1 MKMVEILSFFAA
13 CSTRLLIA
21 CFTVRFS
28 RIMIKLVVILLPIS
42 SSSKEAITAISSLV
56 SASVSS
62 ISSALF
68 SFGIIFRTSITASV
82 SILERIF
89 AAFLTSISSRYSA
102 AGFSS
107 ICSKI
112 SESISVSRIRQ
123 IFLLS
128 SMVRSGNTSARSF
141 SW

>member
-1 MKMVEILSFFAA
+1 MLSFFAA

-28 RIMIKLVVILLPIS
+28 RITIQFVVIQLPIS
-42 SSSKEAITAISSLV
+42 SSSKAAITAISFFASSSRSSVRRERFSLEV
-56 SASVSS
+56 
-62 ISSALF
+62 
-68 SFGIIFRTSITASV
+68 IFKTSTTASV
-82 SILERIF
+82 SIAERIA
-89 AAFLTSISSRYSA
+89 AAFFTSISSRYSA
-102 AGFSS
+102 ACFWS

-123 IFLLS
+123 ILRRSAKVS
-128 SMVRSGNTSARSF
+128 SGKMSARSF